1 MRGRSDD
8 LLVQVS
14 DQLHTLQRVL
24 GHASLAL
31 MIFSTGYLA
40 GVPFQL
46 SGRARVERRSV
57 CLWALTLITFAS
69 ISSGCDMGIYVDGKL
84 AAKLGTKERV
94 TFKIPAGE
102 VVLGAGVIGSGLC
115 GTAADRREREVT
127 LGAGQDKNYQ
137 VFISSEADVDILP
150 STL

>member
-1 MRGRSDD
+1 MQRIIAPCLFSAV
-8 LLVQVS
+8 LVGCSTSAVPTDRAKQVGADKVYS
-14 DQLHTLQRVL
+14 YQATPATPYGTLTVVRD
-24 GHASLAL
+24 
-31 MIFSTGYLA
+31 
-40 GVPFQL
+40 
-46 SGRARVERRSV
+46 SG
-57 CLWALTLITFAS
+57 F

-127 LGAGQDKNYQ
+127 LNPGQSKNYR

>member
-1 MRGRSDD
+1 MQRIIAPCLLGA
-8 LLVQVS
+8 LLVGCSTSAVPTDKARQVGPDKVYS
-14 DQLHTLQRVL
+14 FQITPATPYGTLTVVRD
-24 GHASLAL
+24 
-31 MIFSTGYLA
+31 
-40 GVPFQL
+40 
-46 SGRARVERRSV
+46 SG
-57 CLWALTLITFAS
+57 F

-84 AAKLGTKERV
+84 VAKLSTKEKA

-115 GTAADRREREVT
+115 GTAADRREREVS
-127 LGAGQDKNYQ
+127 LNAGQNKKYR

>member
-1 MRGRSDD
+1 MQRIIALC
-8 LLVQVS
+8 LLSAVLVGCSTSAVPTARAKQVGPDKAYS
-14 DQLHTLQRVL
+14 YQATPATPYGTLTVVRD
-24 GHASLAL
+24 
-31 MIFSTGYLA
+31 
-40 GVPFQL
+40 
-46 SGRARVERRSV
+46 SG
-57 CLWALTLITFAS
+57 F

-84 AAKLGTKERV
+84 AAKLSTEDRV

-127 LGAGQDKNYQ
+127 LSAGQNKNYR

>member
-1 MRGRSDD
+1 MQRIVAPCLLSA
-8 LLVQVS
+8 LLVGCSTSAVPTDRAKQVGADKVYS
-14 DQLHTLQRVL
+14 YQATPSTPYGTLTVVRD
-24 GHASLAL
+24 
-31 MIFSTGYLA
+31 
-40 GVPFQL
+40 
-46 SGRARVERRSV
+46 SG
-57 CLWALTLITFAS
+57 F

-127 LGAGQDKNYQ
+127 LNPGQSKNYR